1 MRLIGILH
9 RCQAAF
15 KRHSFVGSVLV
26 YSCLYGGGD
35 VARQTIQRTPKHD
48 HVTTARMA
56 VVGGGCLAP
65 FMYGWYRILDRLLS
79 GRTLQVLVKKVIV
92 DQMVASS
99 TGVFIFY
106 VGQYLKQGSGCA
118 GKATVSDRHQK
129 YTYLFPF
136 HAKRVRVR
144 VAVRFGRF
152 SAALRE
158 LLQCVQSRLCRTDQ
172 KPCAAIC
179 LWNSGLV
186 GIWRGRR
193 SV

>member
-1 MRLIGILH
+1 MRLIGIVH

-35 VARQTIQRTPKHD
+35 IARQTIQRTPKYD

-56 VVGGGCLAP
+56 VVGGGGLAP

-79 GRTLQVLVKKVIV
+79 GRTVQVLVKKVII

-106 VGQYLKQGSGCA
+106 VGQYLKQGDGC
-118 GKATVSDRHQK
+118 T
-129 YTYLFPF
+129 
-136 HAKRVRVR
+136 
-144 VAVRFGRF
+144 
-152 SAALRE
+152 
-158 LLQCVQSRLCRTDQ
+158 
-172 KPCAAIC
+172 
-179 LWNSGLV
+179 
-186 GIWRGRR
+186 
-193 SV
+193 